1 MHRVQALAARP
12 KRTLGVLAGVLAA
25 AGIAIGSGAAFTATA
40 ANPNNTFTA
49 GTLSIGNT
57 PGIALFTA
65 NNLRPGDVTTGT
77 VDIENTGSLSGAFTL
92 SRTALT
98 NSDAT
103 YKMSEKL
110 NVLVEDCG
118 DFSAGVPACTAGDPD
133 IYTGTLDAMNGTYAL
148 GNYAS
153 ADQHRYKFTV
163 TFDSSADNDYQ
174 GDDATATFKWDAS

>member
-1 MHRVQALAARP
+1 MHRMQALAARP

-49 GTLSIGNT
+49 GTLSIANT
-57 PGIALFTA
+57 PSTALFTA
-65 NNLRPGDVTTGT
+65 NNLKPGDVTTGE
-77 VDIENTGSLSGAFTL
+77 VDIENTGSLTGAFTL

-118 DFSAGVPACTAGDPD
+118 NFSAGTPTCVAGDPD
-133 IYTGTLDAMNGTYAL
+133 IYDGTLDAMSGTYAL
-148 GNYAS
+148 GNYA
-153 ADQHRYKFTV
+153 ADDKHKYKFTV

-174 GDDATATFKWDAS
+174 GDNASATFKWDAS

>member
-1 MHRVQALAARP
+1 MHRVHALAARP

-49 GTLSIGNT
+49 GTLSITNT
-57 PGIALFTA
+57 PSTALFTA
-65 NNLRPGDVTTGT
+65 SNLKPGDVSTGQ
-77 VDIENTGSLSGAFTL
+77 VDIENSGSLAGAFTL

-103 YKMSEKL
+103 YPMSAKL

-118 DFSAGVPACTAGDPD
+118 DFSSGTPTCVAGDPD
-133 IYTGTLDAMNGTYAL
+133 IYSGTLDAMSGSYAL
-148 GNYAS
+148 GNYAA
-153 ADQHRYKFTV
+153 ADKHRYKFTV
-163 TFDSSADNDYQ
+163 TFDSSADNNYQ
-174 GDDATATFKWDAS
+174 GDNSTATFRWDAS